1 MLRVLHYLKASVS
14 PARQGLRATF
24 GRIGE
29 LMTNAEIVALFDSTN
44 ITLTRLA
51 QLSGRTV
58 AQLKTLL
65 MGA

>member
-14 PARQGLRATF
+14 PVRQGLRATF
-24 GRIGE
+24 GRTGE
-29 LMTNAEIVALFDSTN
+29 PMSNAEIVALFDSTN

>member
-1 MLRVLHYLKASVS
+1 MS
-14 PARQGLRATF
+14 
-24 GRIGE
+24 
-29 LMTNAEIVALFDSTN
+29 NAEIVALFDGTN

>member
-1 MLRVLHYLKASVS
+1 MS
-14 PARQGLRATF
+14 
-24 GRIGE
+24 
-29 LMTNAEIVALFDSTN
+29 NAEIVALFDSTN

-58 AQLKTLL
+58 AQLKTPL